1 MCLRRLRR
9 AGTARALAL
18 PGLEV
23 LPLLLTLQ
31 GQYAQQSGPAR
42 KAAGTGAPTGLGQA
56 GCWES
61 ERGGWRLE
69 EGKAGRSLPD
79 QGLPWA
85 LLGLHG

>member
-9 AGTARALAL
+9 AGTAWALAL

-31 GQYAQQSGPAR
+31 GQYAQQS
-42 KAAGTGAPTGLGQA
+42 AGTGAPTGLGQA